1 MMKYN
6 YRFEKILVV
15 KDQEKTESELAFK
28 ESVQVFEEIATKLYD
43 LLKKKEDLIE
53 YQQERLKIGSSIDE
67 INHYS
72 KFIDSMEKT
81 IEDAQQKVMQARAK
95 MNWHEQKLLEKSLEV
110 RKYEKMRER
119 DHERFIEDQLHIE
132 AIQLDELSTIA
143 YYKKEIRWFRGKKNK
158 KYDGTSGRNGIGKP
172 ISRFFQKVFLPI
184 FNPVH
189 VSHRNFIDYYIYDGI

>member
-1 MMKYN
+1 MKYN
-6 YRFEKILVV
+6 YRFEKILIV
-15 KDQEKTESELAFK
+15 KDQEKTQSELAFK

-53 YQQERLKIGSSIDE
+53 YQQERLKVGSSIDE

-95 MNWHEQKLLEKSLEV
+95 MNWYEEKLLEKSLEV

-119 DHERFIEDQLHIE
+119 DQERFLEDQLHIE

-143 YYKKEIRWFRGKKNK
+143 YYKKEIR
-158 KYDGTSGRNGIGKP
+158 
-172 ISRFFQKVFLPI
+172 
-184 FNPVH
+184 
-189 VSHRNFIDYYIYDGI
+189 

>member
-1 MMKYN
+1 MKYN

-15 KDQEKTESELAFK
+15 KDQEKTESELAYK

-143 YYKKEIRWFRGKKNK
+143 YYKKEIR
-158 KYDGTSGRNGIGKP
+158 
-172 ISRFFQKVFLPI
+172 
-184 FNPVH
+184 
-189 VSHRNFIDYYIYDGI
+189 

>member
-1 MMKYN
+1 MKYN

-53 YQQERLKIGSSIDE
+53 FQQERLIIGSSIDE

-81 IEDAQQKVMQARAK
+81 IQDVQQKVVQARAK

-119 DHERFIEDQLHIE
+119 DHEKFKEDQLHIE

-143 YYKKEIRWFRGKKNK
+143 YYKKEIR
-158 KYDGTSGRNGIGKP
+158 
-172 ISRFFQKVFLPI
+172 
-184 FNPVH
+184 
-189 VSHRNFIDYYIYDGI
+189 

>member
-1 MMKYN
+1 MRYN

-28 ESVQVFEEIATKLYD
+28 QSVQVFEEIATKLYD

-119 DHERFIEDQLHIE
+119 DHERFIEDQLHLE

-143 YYKKEIRWFRGKKNK
+143 YYKKEIR
-158 KYDGTSGRNGIGKP
+158 
-172 ISRFFQKVFLPI
+172 
-184 FNPVH
+184 
-189 VSHRNFIDYYIYDGI
+189 

>member
-1 MMKYN
+1 MKYN

-43 LLKKKEDLIE
+43 LLKKKEDLIK

-81 IEDAQQKVMQARAK
+81 IEDAQQKVIQARAK

-143 YYKKEIRWFRGKKNK
+143 YYKKEIR
-158 KYDGTSGRNGIGKP
+158 
-172 ISRFFQKVFLPI
+172 
-184 FNPVH
+184 
-189 VSHRNFIDYYIYDGI
+189 

>member
-1 MMKYN
+1 MKYN

-28 ESVQVFEEIATKLYD
+28 ESVHVFEEIATKLYD

-81 IEDAQQKVMQARAK
+81 IEDAQQKVIQARAK

-143 YYKKEIRWFRGKKNK
+143 YYKKEIR
-158 KYDGTSGRNGIGKP
+158 
-172 ISRFFQKVFLPI
+172 
-184 FNPVH
+184 
-189 VSHRNFIDYYIYDGI
+189 

>member
-1 MMKYN
+1 MKYN

-15 KDQEKTESELAFK
+15 KDQEKTESEMAFK

-81 IEDAQQKVMQARAK
+81 IEDAQQKVIQARAK

-143 YYKKEIRWFRGKKNK
+143 YYKKEIR
-158 KYDGTSGRNGIGKP
+158 
-172 ISRFFQKVFLPI
+172 
-184 FNPVH
+184 
-189 VSHRNFIDYYIYDGI
+189 